1 MPKSGP
7 RTISRYSDQFKAT
20 AVRLSQLPGVDSS
33 FGFVD
38 TLN

>member
-7 RTISRYSDQFKAT
+7 RTISRYSDQFTVT

-33 FGFVD
+33 FGLVD